1 MSPAVHFMARSSQPQ
16 TWDDGPVADDAP
28 QQLPPVDS
36 TALLG
41 PAVIEAAVGALAQRN
56 QHHIEQMDEA
66 EREQAVET
74 WRGIAGDVL
83 AAAHNAL
90 FSGEPQPNRAVL
102 VFEDGGTEEI
112 AVHASF
118 TPQLQDMGE
127 GQVAGSPAQITAL
140 TLLEGLQ
147 NQGEEQEP

>member
-1 MSPAVHFMARSSQPQ
+1 
-16 TWDDGPVADDAP
+16 VADDAP
-28 QQLPPVDS
+28 ELPPVDS

-41 PAVIEAAVGALAQRN
+41 PTVIEAAVGALAQRN
-56 QHHIEQMDEA
+56 QHHFEQMDET

-83 AAAHNAL
+83 AAAHHAL
-90 FSGEPQPNRAVL
+90 FSGQPQPNRAVL
-102 VFEDGGTEEI
+102 VFEDGGGEEI

-140 TLLEGLQ
+140 TLLESLQ
-147 NQGEEQEP
+147 NQGEEQEL

>member
-1 MSPAVHFMARSSQPQ
+1 
-16 TWDDGPVADDAP
+16 VADDAP
-28 QQLPPVDS
+28 QLPPVDS

-41 PAVIEAAVGALAQRN
+41 PTVIEAGVGALAQRN
-56 QHHIEQMDEA
+56 QHHFEQMDEG
-66 EREQAVET
+66 ERAQALET
-74 WRGIAGDVL
+74 WRELAGDLL

-90 FSGEPQPNRAVL
+90 FSGQPQPNRAIL

-140 TLLEGLQ
+140 SLLETLQ
-147 NQGEEQEP
+147 SQGEEQEP

>member
-1 MSPAVHFMARSSQPQ
+1 M
-16 TWDDGPVADDAP
+16 ADDAP
-28 QQLPPVDS
+28 ELPPVDS

-41 PAVIEAAVGALAQRN
+41 PTVIEAAVGALAQRN
-56 QHHIEQMDEA
+56 QHHFEQMDES
-66 EREQAVET
+66 ERAQAIET

-83 AAAHNAL
+83 AAAHQAL
-90 FSGEPQPNRAVL
+90 FGGQPQPNRAIL
-102 VFEDGGTEEI
+102 VFEDGGGEEI

-140 TLLEGLQ
+140 SLLEGLQ
-147 NQGEEQEP
+147 QSEGEEQES

>member
-1 MSPAVHFMARSSQPQ
+1 
-16 TWDDGPVADDAP
+16 VADDAP
-28 QQLPPVDS
+28 QLPPVDS

-41 PAVIEAAVGALAQRN
+41 PTVIEAGVGALAQRN
-56 QHHIEQMDEA
+56 QHHFEQMDEG
-66 EREQAVET
+66 ERVQALET
-74 WRGIAGDVL
+74 WRELAGDVL

-90 FSGEPQPNRAVL
+90 FSGQPQPNRAIL

-140 TLLEGLQ
+140 SLLETLQ